1 MVADVL
7 CYPSYA
13 ISTCQSYRSLTIGW
27 GCATQVEGLPEM
39 PGEHKKSK
47 AATKAPKMKRIPS
60 VQGIETD
67 LAKAVR
73 PPAPA
78 RPTCVGL
85 SMGPVHLRIL
95 SLAQAG

>member
-1 MVADVL
+1 MSPLLLHVA
-7 CYPSYA
+7 
-13 ISTCQSYRSLTIGW
+13 ITIAPW
-27 GCATQVEGLPEM
+27 GCEVQVEGLPDV

-73 PPAPA
+73 PPVAFPVGYA
-78 RPTCVGL
+78 RCQKYLQVL
-85 SMGPVHLRIL
+85 
-95 SLAQAG
+95 